1 MFIAFP
7 YAGIPPLDIPPSC
20 ETHVYN
26 MIPYHTGQRGMVHV
40 RSALA
45 QPIQS
50 PQLSALA
57 QGKKQILIVS
67 DDNSRPTPVDQFLP
81 LILAELQKAGVQDQ
95 QIRFLMALGTHRH
108 MTRAEMESKLGPE
121 IVRKYQ
127 VFNHDWEN
135 PDCLE
140 YVGDTDQ
147 GVPVWINKL
156 VTQSDLVIGLGS
168 IMPIDI
174 CGFTGGGKIL
184 VPGVSGPITV
194 NEMHWNRVDVPSEQV
209 LGKTENP
216 IRASIDSLA
225 RKAGLDF
232 IVNVILNAETEIV
245 GCVAGDMAAAH
256 RQGCEIA
263 KTVYGVPIPHEY
275 DIVIADSYPFD
286 IEFWQANKALDNAG
300 EVVKKGGVVILVTP
314 CHEGFSRMHPE
325 ILEMGYHPIP
335 RIKEMVHSGQIKHKV
350 VGVHMCQV
358 SSVAVEKAKLILV
371 STGITRQQA
380 ERVGFH
386 WAATPASALHMAL
399 KLVGTNPQI
408 AVLKNAARM
417 LPLVDKGK

>member
-1 MFIAFP
+1 MVIVFP
-7 YAGIPPLDIPPSC
+7 YTGTQPLEILASYDAQIYDM
-20 ETHVYN
+20 T
-26 MIPYHTGQRGMVHV
+26 PYPVEEKGPGHV
-40 RSALA
+40 RKALA
-45 QPIQS
+45 NPIQS
-50 PQLSALA
+50 RALSDLA
-57 QGKKQILIVS
+57 HGKKRILIVS
-67 DDNSRPTPVDQFLP
+67 DDISRPTPVAQFLP
-81 LILAELQKAGVQDQ
+81 LILAELQIAGIQHQ

-108 MTRAEMESKLGPE
+108 MSRAEMETKLGPE
-121 IVRKYQ
+121 IVRNYQ

-140 YVGDTDQ
+140 YVGDTGQ

-194 NEMHWNRVDVPSEQV
+194 NEMHWNRVDVPAAAV
-209 LGKTENP
+209 LGQTENP
-216 IRASIDSLA
+216 VRSSIDSLA

-232 IVNVILNAETEIV
+232 IVNVILNTKDEII

-256 RQGCEIA
+256 QQGCEIA
-263 KTVYGVPIPHEY
+263 KKVYGVTIPHKY

-335 RIKEMVHSGQIKHKV
+335 RIK
-350 VGVHMCQV
+350 
-358 SSVAVEKAKLILV
+358 
-371 STGITRQQA
+371 
-380 ERVGFH
+380 
-386 WAATPASALHMAL
+386 
-399 KLVGTNPQI
+399 
-408 AVLKNAARM
+408 
-417 LPLVDKGK
+417 

>member
-1 MFIAFP
+1 MVINFP
-7 YAGIPPLDIPPSC
+7 YAGIPPLDIPAQW
-20 ETHVYN
+20 ETRIFDL
-26 MIPYHTGQRGMVHV
+26 IPYPGNALDLDPV
-40 RSALA
+40 RKALA
-45 QPIQS
+45 NPIEARK
-50 PQLSALA
+50 LSELA
-57 QGKKQILIVS
+57 RGKKQILIVA
-67 DDNSRPTPVDQFLP
+67 DDISRPTPVARFLP
-81 LILAELQKAGVQDQ
+81 LILEELQKAGIQNH

-108 MTRAEMESKLGPE
+108 MTQAEMENKLGAD

-127 VFNHDWEN
+127 VFNHDWDN

-140 YVGDTDQ
+140 YVGDTGQ

-194 NEMHWNRVDVPSEQV
+194 NEMHWNRVEVPAAEV
-209 LGKTENP
+209 LGQTENP
-216 IRASIDSLA
+216 IRSSIDSLA

-232 IVNVILNAETEIV
+232 IVNVILNPEDQIV
-245 GCVAGDMAAAH
+245 GCVAGDMVAAH

-263 KTVYGVPIPHEY
+263 KKVYGVPIPHEY
-275 DIVIADSYPFD
+275 DIVIADSFPFD

-300 EVVKKGGVVILVTP
+300 EVVKKGGAVILVTP
-314 CHEGFSRMHPE
+314 CQEGFSRMHPE

-335 RIKEMVHSGQIKHKV
+335 RIKEMVHSVQIKHKV

-371 STGITRQQA
+371 STGISKEEA
-380 ERVGFH
+380 ERVGFC
-386 WAATPASALHMAL
+386 WASTPDQALSMAL
-399 KLVGTNPQI
+399 KWIGTNPQI